1 MNTHITLAELLL
13 IFIVCLPVYALGK
26 TIIESIKPTNKNNN
40 Q

>member
-26 TIIESIKPTNKNNN
+26 TIIDTIENKNNN